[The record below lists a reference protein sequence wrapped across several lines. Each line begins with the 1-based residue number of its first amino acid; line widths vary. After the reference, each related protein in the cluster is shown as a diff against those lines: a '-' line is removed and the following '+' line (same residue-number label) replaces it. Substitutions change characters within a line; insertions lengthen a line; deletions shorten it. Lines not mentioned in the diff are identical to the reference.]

1 METAKIRD
9 GAYGNFV
16 TGMGRRDT
24 DKTENTFVNPYAGTD
39 IVELARIKV
48 QDGIAARI
56 VECVP
61 ETAFKE
67 PVTITGD
74 SSGKVFKEAS
84 AVGLFEA
91 LQLAGEYQRLT
102 GGALIVSEYENEY
115 DIEQL
120 KRPAPENRKISQYR
134 VYSAG
139 KVEFQPTDFQ
149 GDTPKVYRVV
159 LLDNKRIEI
168 HPSRCTVIHCP
179 RHSPGNTHKG
189 KVLRYACAESMRTE
203 LEEPRERRRV
213 HRQHGDGNGSDA
225 FLA

>member
-91 LQLAGEYQRLT
+91 LQSRRLPPSGFSRLYSSLANT
-102 GGALIVSEYENEY
+102 SVSRE
-115 DIEQL
+115 
-120 KRPAPENRKISQYR
+120 AP
-134 VYSAG
+134 
-139 KVEFQPTDFQ
+139 
-149 GDTPKVYRVV
+149 
-159 LLDNKRIEI
+159 
-168 HPSRCTVIHCP
+168 
-179 RHSPGNTHKG
+179 
-189 KVLRYACAESMRTE
+189 
-203 LEEPRERRRV
+203 
-213 HRQHGDGNGSDA
+213 
-225 FLA
+225 

>member
-102 GGALIVSEYENEY
+102 GGALIVS
-115 DIEQL
+115 
-120 KRPAPENRKISQYR
+120 
-134 VYSAG
+134 
-139 KVEFQPTDFQ
+139 
-149 GDTPKVYRVV
+149 
-159 LLDNKRIEI
+159 
-168 HPSRCTVIHCP
+168 
-179 RHSPGNTHKG
+179 
-189 KVLRYACAESMRTE
+189 
-203 LEEPRERRRV
+203 
-213 HRQHGDGNGSDA
+213 
-225 FLA
+225 

>member
-115 DIEQL
+115 DIINDVVDFN
-120 KRPAPENRKISQYR
+120 PTAENMAKWICDQVPFCHKVVIQESEGNLAQYD
-134 VYSAG
+134 
-139 KVEFQPTDFQ
+139 KD
-149 GDTPKVYRVV
+149 
-159 LLDNKRIEI
+159 
-168 HPSRCTVIHCP
+168 
-179 RHSPGNTHKG
+179 
-189 KVLRYACAESMRTE
+189 
-203 LEEPRERRRV
+203 EE
-213 HRQHGDGNGSDA
+213 D
-225 FLA
+225 